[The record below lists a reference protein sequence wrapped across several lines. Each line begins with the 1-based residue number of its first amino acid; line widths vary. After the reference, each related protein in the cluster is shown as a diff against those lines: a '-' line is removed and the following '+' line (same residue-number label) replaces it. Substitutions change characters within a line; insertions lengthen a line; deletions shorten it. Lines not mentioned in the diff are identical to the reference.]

1 MGISSDS
8 ESESDYY
15 LDSDEVENEPE
26 SREKEPLTRK
36 KWDSAMVRL
45 NFFVSIKRASLA
57 NTRLVETRYKV
68 TGDRTNLHKH
78 FNKCLLELK
87 QNRVC
92 VF

>member
-36 KWDSAMVRL
+36 KWDSAMVRII
-45 NFFVSIKRASLA
+45 FFVPIKRASLA
-57 NTRLVETRYKV
+57 NTRRVKANYKVFLRYK
-68 TGDRTNLHKH
+68 GFIWCLH
-78 FNKCLLELK
+78 
-87 QNRVC
+87 V
-92 VF
+92 

>member
-45 NFFVSIKRASLA
+45 FFCIQRSSLA
-57 NTRLVETRYKV
+57 NTRLVKAKV
-68 TGDRTNLHKH
+68 RRDYR
-78 FNKCLLELK
+78 
-87 QNRVC
+87 
-92 VF
+92 